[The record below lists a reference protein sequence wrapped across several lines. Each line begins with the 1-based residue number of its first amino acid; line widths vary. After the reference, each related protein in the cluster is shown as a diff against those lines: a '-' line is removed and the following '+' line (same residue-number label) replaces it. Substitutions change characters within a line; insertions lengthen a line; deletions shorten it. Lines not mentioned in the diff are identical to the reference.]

1 MHLGLSHLNKHKFK
15 HGFNDRLN
23 PIYIWGGDLE
33 FINHFFLH
41 YSEYCE
47 VSLTHLPLY
56 GDPKSNSSI
65 NAFILNSATEFIL
78 SLVRFNGPL
87 LNKAY
92 NVFCSFSDSF
102 FIWLSLSFCLFIPFI
117 YLSFVLISQVL
128 ETFYIW
134 FSWLLG
140 LL

>member
-15 HGFNDRLN
+15 HGFNGRLN
-23 PIYIWGGDLE
+23 PIYICGGDLE

-41 YSEYCE
+41 YPEYCE

-65 NAFILNSATEFIL
+65 NASILNSATEFIL

-87 LNKAY
+87 LNRAY
-92 NVFCSFSDSF
+92 NVFF
-102 FIWLSLSFCLFIPFI
+102 FLSLIHFSYGFLLVSVNLFRLFISHL
-117 YLSFVLISQVL
+117 YLYPRCLKLFTSGF
-128 ETFYIW
+128 
-134 FSWLLG
+134 LG
-140 LL
+140 C